1 MFFSLTKEKSK
12 LQIELIERKEVES
25 GMTGNHSNSAVENVL
40 KGSQYE
46 RAIPLKS
53 KGMPFI
59 KKETNPSRV
68 IEMVCA
74 SIIAVLAVVMSKTRP
89 VTHLKVVYK
98 ALFKFF
104 CLVVMKQ
111 SLFSMTFREEVYVP

>member
-74 SIIAVLAVVMSKTRP
+74 SIIAVLAVVMAKTRP

-98 ALFKFF
+98 ALFDFF
-104 CLVVMKQ
+104 
-111 SLFSMTFREEVYVP
+111 LFG